1 MGNNTVKGFR
11 IDNDTLDGL
20 KTESR
25 EKRITLN
32 NHVNNILA
40 RHNEVYSNFQD
51 LRYVWLSPEFIKTC
65 VNSVNKKDINKLGS
79 ICADDLKKQIMCRH
93 GQITLESALATIKK
107 NCISHGIPFKI
118 KKSDEGDAR
127 YTMVHSLGNKWSM
140 IQKYAIEDI
149 MDSINRPVKEFE
161 INDDH
166 LSFNI
171 S

>member
-11 IDNDTLDGL
+11 IDNSTLEGL

-25 EKRITLN
+25 EKQITLN

-51 LRYVWLSPEFIKTC
+51 LRYVWLSPEFVKTC
-65 VNSVNKKDINKLGS
+65 VNSVNKKDINKLGR
-79 ICADDLKKQIMCRH
+79 ICTDDLKKQIMCRH
-93 GQITLESALATIKK
+93 GKITLESTLETIEK

-118 KKSDEGDAR
+118 TKSEDGDTR

-140 IQKYAIEDI
+140 IQKHTIEDI
-149 MDSINRPVKEFE
+149 MNSINHPVKEFE
-161 INDDH
+161 LNDNH
-166 LSFNI
+166 LSF
-171 S
+171 SMA